1 VEATIERSRDAM
13 SKREDVDVIFKTRE
27 KGRYFIK
34 TSTEMGNGEGNAVSR
49 PIFIA
54 AGLS

>member
-1 VEATIERSRDAM
+1 M
-13 SKREDVDVIFKTRE
+13 SKGEDVDVIFKTRE

-34 TSTEMGNGEGNAVSR
+34 TATEMGNGEGNAVSKQ
-49 PIFIA
+49 ISIV

>member
-1 VEATIERSRDAM
+1 M
-13 SKREDVDVIFKTRE
+13 SKGEDVDVIFKTRE

-49 PIFIA
+49 YIFIVT
-54 AGLS
+54 GLS